1 MYVLKNRLIH
11 LIQQGAGR
19 FGLSVRKTAAV
30 IEDQA
35 LLAALLAEASAAEAM
50 RRGFDT
56 PMKNKAP
63 EATGQATGIIF
74 SFNRPV
80 QLELLLRSY
89 FTLAQNPVP
98 LIVQY
103 GAKGEA
109 FKAAY
114 AEVAALYPQVTWVA
128 EERFRPT
135 LEGVLAGLTTPKV
148 FFLVD
153 DIVFIR
159 PTDMAAFAALPVDTA
174 VPSLRL
180 APTLNYSYT
189 SAQAQQPPQFRPG
202 AGEMLSFTWGEQWN
216 EWSYPM
222 SVDGHLFS
230 TAEVCVMARTAAY
243 KAPNS
248 FEGALM
254 RFAPAFMGRQGL
266 CFAAPKIFN
275 NPCNKVQSEVA
286 NLAGSISPESL
297 LARWQAGERL
307 ALAPYLDLHVTA
319 PHMERDLV
327 FEARA

>member
-1 MYVLKNRLIH
+1 MYLLKNRLITT
-11 LIQQGAGR
+11 LQKLAARG
-19 FGLSVRKTAAV
+19 GLSVRKMAV
-30 IEDQA
+30 VAEDQA
-35 LLAALLAEASAAEAM
+35 LLGALLAEAAAAEAV
-50 RRGFDT
+50 RRGFDK
-56 PMKNKAP
+56 PVKKGAP
-63 EATGQATGIIF
+63 EATGIIF

-89 FTLAQNPVP
+89 FTLVQNPMP
-98 LIVQY
+98 LVVQY
-103 GAKGEA
+103 GAKGES

-114 AEVAALYPQVTWVA
+114 AEVAALYPQVRWVA
-128 EERFRPT
+128 EEKFRPT
-135 LEGVLAGLTTPKV
+135 LERVLAGLTTPKV
-148 FFLVD
+148 CFLVD

-159 PTDMAAFAALPVDTA
+159 PVDMAAFAALPVDTA

-189 SAQAQQPPQFRPG
+189 SAQAQQPPRFTPA
-202 AGEMLSFTWGEQWN
+202 AGGMLSFAWGEQWN

-230 TAEVCVMARTAAY
+230 TAEVCVMARTAPY

-254 RFAPAFMGRQGL
+254 RFASAFMGRQGL
-266 CFAAPKIFN
+266 CFDKPKIFN

-286 NLAGSISPESL
+286 NLAGTISPESL

-319 PHMERDLV
+319 PHMERELV
-327 FEARA
+327 FEAR

>member
-11 LIQQGAGR
+11 LVQQGAGR
-19 FGLSVRKTAAV
+19 LGLVVRKATAV
-30 IEDQA
+30 VEDQA
-35 LLAALLAEASAAEAM
+35 LLGALLAEAAAAEAV
-50 RRGFDT
+50 RRGFHKPT
-56 PMKNKAP
+56 KKGAP
-63 EATGQATGIIF
+63 EATGVIF
-74 SFNRPV
+74 SFNRPI

-89 FTLAQNPVP
+89 LTLGQNPVP
-98 LIVQY
+98 LVVQY

-128 EERFRPT
+128 EEKFRPT
-135 LEGVLAGLTTPKV
+135 LEGVLAGLQTPKV

-189 SAQAQQPPQFRPG
+189 SAQAQQPPRFAPA
-202 AGEMLSFTWGEQWN
+202 AGGMLSFKWGEQWN

-230 TAEVCVMARTAAY
+230 TAEVCVMARVAPY

-254 RFAPAFMGRQGL
+254 RFAPSFMARQGL
-266 CFAAPKIFN
+266 CFAEPQLFN

-286 NLAGSISPESL
+286 NLAGTISPESL

-319 PHMERDLV
+319 PHMERELV
-327 FEARA
+327 FEHRPR